1 MNLHFENITA
11 QLVFYDN
18 ELWHGTVRFR
28 NSDAPC
34 PNLQSYK
41 KYSCNQSL
49 VVLVINGVRVLFLFN
64 CEVIFLFLHLVFLVV
79 AEQTSIT

>member
-1 MNLHFENITA
+1 MNCDMA
-11 QLVFYDN
+11 QSGS
-18 ELWHGTVRFR
+18 GT
-28 NSDAPC
+28 